1 MRVLVIGASGLV
13 GGNCLRYLKEKG
25 HDVTGTHLS
34 FPLEGTFYFNSVN
47 LTDPTNIPIA
57 DINPEIIIHCGA
69 LTNVDYCED
78 HQSES
83 YDRTVVS
90 AQNIAAIAAQ
100 TGARVI
106 YLSTDYV
113 FDGQSGPYAESDRVN
128 PINIYGKHKLEAERL
143 ILNQSSTNIIVRV
156 TNVYGDELRGKN
168 FISRIV
174 AAIRKNENLQ
184 ISLPFDQFATPVNAY
199 DIARV
204 THQLLINQS
213 TGIYHIG
220 STDYYSRVQ
229 LFKKILEYFPGYN
242 NYEIKVFSTNEL
254 NQPAPRPLRGGLLS
268 VKFLSEN
275 PEFEFTNVD
284 AYLKKIKL

>member
-1 MRVLVIGASGLV
+1 MV
-13 GGNCLRYLKEKG
+13 GGNCLRYFKEKS

-34 FPLEGTFYFNSVN
+34 FPLEGTVYFNSVN
-47 LTDPTNIPIA
+47 RADPANIDIA
-57 DINPEIIIHCGA
+57 DFNPEIIVHCGA

-78 HQSES
+78 HPSES

-90 AQNIAAIAAQ
+90 AHNIAAIARQ
-100 TGARVI
+100 VGARVI

-113 FDGQSGPYAESDRVN
+113 FDGQSGPYVESDQVN
-128 PINIYGKHKLEAERL
+128 PLNIYGKHKLEAERL
-143 ILNQSSTNIIVRV
+143 ILNQSSTNIIIRV

-174 AAIRKNENLQ
+174 TSIRKNENVQ

-199 DIARV
+199 DIAKV
-204 THQLLINQS
+204 IHQLLLNQS

-229 LFKKILEYFPGYN
+229 LFKKILEYFPRYN
-242 NYEIKVFSTNEL
+242 NYEIKVFSTSEL
-254 NQPAPRPLRGGLLS
+254 NQPAPRPLRGGL
-268 VKFLSEN
+268 
-275 PEFEFTNVD
+275 
-284 AYLKKIKL
+284 